1 MHFSPRVRDYGSS
14 EALLR
19 YGTWQF
25 PVPEM
30 DVAGWSLPHPS
41 PCILWAAAKETR
53 SMWPWRTCS
62 LYICWETLLC
72 GKCQVFLLFTQ
83 TNQCVRHQGFH
94 KHHRERAKRL
104 SSLNGIWQMSSL
116 AGTITG
122 FPHIFIR
129 GDIHLIARR
138 NIVRHVGEP
147 DQSREWI

>member
-1 MHFSPRVRDYGSS
+1 MHFSPRVRDYRSS
-14 EALLR
+14 KALLR

-30 DVAGWSLPHPS
+30 DVAGWGLPHPS
-41 PCILWAAAKETR
+41 PCILWAAAKETL

-94 KHHRERAKRL
+94 KHHCERAKRL

-138 NIVRHVGEP
+138 NIVCHVGEP